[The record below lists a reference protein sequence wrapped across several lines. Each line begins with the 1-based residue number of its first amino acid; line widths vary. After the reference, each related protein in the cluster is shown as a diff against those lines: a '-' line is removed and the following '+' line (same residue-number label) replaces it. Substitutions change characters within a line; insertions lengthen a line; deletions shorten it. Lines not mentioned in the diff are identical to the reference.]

1 MKRFTKGLKERWA
14 PEHETDLMISWGW
27 TAADEVVTPA
37 KTKGIKETVTAN
49 PTVVPPEED
58 GSQLNQG
65 EDDDS
70 NSW

>member
-1 MKRFTKGLKERWA
+1 MKTFIKGLKQRSA

-27 TAADEVVTPA
+27 TPVEQQDTPA
-37 KTKGIKETVTAN
+37 KTKGVRETVTAN